1 MKKKNLINRVATLVP
16 PWGILGA
23 VLILLPILAFVTVS
37 DINRQKAGSIQQLL
51 EKGAALI
58 RSFEAGTRA
67 GMMMAQWGNP
77 HLQRLLEETAQQE
90 DIVYLL
96 VVNTKGVVL
105 AHSDPDKIGETHGS
119 ELDLNS
125 VAEYRDNSYR
135 VIEKSKRSSAIFE
148 VYSKFS
154 PVAGRMGRMGGG
166 GRGMMMHSWF
176 DRPTGKQRPDIP
188 VKHIIF
194 VGLDMTEVE
203 KARLAD
209 MRHSLLMAA
218 VLLLAGSAGVI
229 LLFMTYSY
237 RIAQSNLTMIKSFS
251 DSLVENMPVGL
262 ISLDKNGNI
271 IAINPSAVNILQLS
285 DGAQIDKS
293 AAKVLPGELNCIF
306 HRLGTASKEIED
318 EIDCCLKNQKTLPLG
333 VSASAWHD
341 EGDNFMGHIMLVWDL
356 TEIHE
361 LRKEIARSQRMAS
374 LGSLAAGVAHEIRNP
389 LSSIKGFATYF
400 REQYKDQKQ
409 DFETASIMISEVD
422 RLNRV
427 VGQLLELTRPIELI
441 KKPIELNVLLSNS
454 IALIKS
460 KAKGKSISIDVE
472 VSDPDLTVIADS
484 DRISQVLLNLYLNA
498 IEAMDRGHGT
508 LSVSARRSKKEP
520 GILISVSDNGSGIKK
535 EDLPHVFDPYFTSK
549 STGTGLGLAI
559 VHNIVEA
566 HEGSV
571 SAASKPGEN
580 TAFTLFF
587 PEKKKVENDA

>member
-1 MKKKNLINRVATLVP
+1 MNHMTKNKTIKKLATMVP
-16 PWGILGA
+16 PWGIIGA
-23 VLILLPILAFVTVS
+23 ALILLPILAFMTVS
-37 DINRQKAGSIQQLL
+37 DINRQKVGSIHQLL

-77 HLQRLLEETAQQE
+77 HLQRLLEETAVQQ

-96 VVNTKGVVL
+96 VVDKKGSVL
-105 AHSDPDKIGETHGS
+105 AHSDPDKIGETHGGD
-119 ELDLNS
+119 LDLNL
-125 VAEYRDNSYR
+125 VAESRNHLYRL
-135 VIEKSKRSSAIFE
+135 IEKTENRPAIFE

-154 PVAGRMGRMGGG
+154 PVGGRMGRGH
-166 GRGMMMHSWF
+166 RMMMRHGFEWQADNPWQNS
-176 DRPTGKQRPDIP
+176 RGE
-188 VKHIIF
+188 HIIF
-194 VGLDMTEVE
+194 VGLDMTQVE
-203 KARLAD
+203 KARIAD

-218 VLLLAGSAGVI
+218 LLLLAGSAGVI

-237 RIAQSNLTMIKSFS
+237 RITQSTLTMIKSFS

-262 ISLDKNGNI
+262 ISVNNNGII
-271 IAINPSAVNILQLS
+271 IAINPAAVSILKLS
-285 DGAQIDKS
+285 GDSIIDKR
-293 AAKVLPGELNCIF
+293 AAEILPEELNRIF
-306 HRLGTASKEIED
+306 QRLGTASKAIED
-318 EIDCCLKNQKTLPLG
+318 EIDCCLSNQKSRPLG
-333 VSASAWHD
+333 VSASAWLD
-341 EGDNFMGHIMLVWDL
+341 EAGSFMGHIMLVWDL

-361 LRKEIARSQRMAS
+361 LRKEIARSQRMAA

-409 DFETASIMISEVD
+409 DFETASIMISEVE

-427 VGQLLELTRPIELI
+427 VGQLLELARPVELI
-441 KKPIELNVLLSNS
+441 KKPINLVTLFGNS
-454 IALIKS
+454 IALVKTR
-460 KAKGKSISIDVE
+460 AEGKSITTTIE
-472 VSDPDLTVIADS
+472 ATDPELTLFADS

-498 IEAMDRGHGT
+498 IEAMEKNNGT
-508 LSVSARRSKKEP
+508 LSVSARKSLREP
-520 GILISVSDNGSGIKK
+520 GVLISVTDNGAGIRK

-571 SAASKPGEN
+571 SATSNPGEN
-580 TAFTLFF
+580 TTFTLFF
-587 PEKKKVENDA
+587 PERKKGSKDA